1 LRAAQGE
8 ETVKGKVVLVT
19 GATFGIGQATALQ
32 IARMGATVI
41 VAGRNEAKSQA
52 VVHSLRQETG
62 NPNVDYLLAD
72 LSSISQ
78 TTALAQ
84 EFQARYDRLDVLI
97 NNVGVF
103 LWRRHETVDGL
114 EHTFALNHLVG
125 YFLLTRLLLDR
136 LRASAPSRIVSVSS
150 DAHFGGKIHF
160 DDLQGQRRFSG
171 WKAYSQSK
179 LANVLFTYALAR
191 RLEGSGVTAN
201 TLHPGVVA
209 SGFPVPDNTPDVL
222 ARGFLKLY
230 GLVARSPSEGAETSV
245 YLATAPE
252 VEGVTGRYF
261 AEKQPK
267 ESAEISYDQ
276 AIQERLW
283 RVSEQLLA
291 ERAPGGLSVPV
302 AEPATLE
309 FAT

>member
-1 LRAAQGE
+1 
-8 ETVKGKVVLVT
+8 VKGKTVLVT

-41 VAGRNEAKSQA
+41 VAGRNETKSQT
-52 VVHSLRQETG
+52 VVRNIRQETG

-78 TTALAQ
+78 TVALAQ
-84 EFQARYDRLDVLI
+84 QFKARYDRLDVLI

-125 YFLLTRLLLDR
+125 YFLLTRLLLDP

-150 DAHFGGKIHF
+150 DAHFGGRISF

-201 TLHPGVVA
+201 ALHPGIVA
-209 SGFPVPDNTPDVL
+209 SGFPIPDNTPELL
-222 ARGFLKLY
+222 ARGFLKIY
-230 GLVARSPSEGAETSV
+230 GLFASSPSEGARTSV

-252 VEGVTGRYF
+252 VEGLTGRYF
-261 AEKQPK
+261 ADKQPK
-267 ESAEISYDQ
+267 DSAKSTYDQ
-276 AIQERLW
+276 ATQERLW
-283 RVSEQLLA
+283 DVSEQLLA
-291 ERAPGGLSVPV
+291 EHAPDGLIVPT
-302 AEPATLE
+302 PATAALE
-309 FAT
+309 FATQ